1 MTINNKYSH
10 DQIDKLGNA
19 LIYLIEKMGSLPK
32 TSLLKLVY
40 IIEEKSIEKRSM
52 PFFNLDFEV
61 WKFGPVC
68 QNLYVEFTEE
78 PTMLKDYIK
87 KRNTRNGFVFDKKN
101 HFNDDEFSDSDI
113 SLMDEIIN
121 EFSGTN
127 CNDLVEYTHRENSL
141 WYNTAKENGVLELLL
156 NEEIPTTNL
165 KINFEELIKNEPS
178 KLEFYHEHKEFLNFV
193 SSLKQ

>member
-1 MTINNKYSH
+1 MTINHKYSH

-78 PTMLKDYIK
+78 PTILKDYIK
-87 KRNTRNGFVFDKKN
+87 KRNTRNGFVFDKN
-101 HFNDDEFSDSDI
+101 SSFNDDEFSDSDI

-121 EFSGTN
+121 EFSGAN
-127 CNDLVEYTHRENSL
+127 CNDLVKYTHRKNSL

-165 KINFEELIKNEPS
+165 KINFEELIKDEPS
-178 KLEFYHEHKEFLNFV
+178 KLDFYHEHKEFLNFV

>member
-10 DQIDKLGNA
+10 DQIEKLGNA
-19 LIYLIEKMGSLPK
+19 LIYLIDKMGSLPK

-68 QNLYVEFTEE
+68 QNLYVELTED
-78 PTMLKDYIK
+78 PTILKDYIK
-87 KRNTRNGFVFDKKN
+87 KRNTRNGFVFDKN
-101 HFNDDEFSDSDI
+101 LSFNDDEFSDSDI
-113 SLMDEIIN
+113 FLMDEIIN
-121 EFSGTN
+121 EFSGLN

-141 WYNTAKENGVLELLL
+141 WYNTAKANGVLELLL

-165 KINFEELIKNEPS
+165 KINFEELFKNEPS
-178 KLEFYHEHKEFLNFV
+178 KLEFYQEHLEFLNFV

>member
-1 MTINNKYSH
+1 MTINDKYSH

-19 LIYLIEKMGSLPK
+19 LIYLIDKMGFLPK

-40 IIEEKSIEKRSM
+40 IIEEKSIERRGM

-68 QNLYVEFTEE
+68 QNLYVEFSEE
-78 PTMLKDYIK
+78 PILLKKFIK
-87 KRNTRNGFVFDKKN
+87 KRNIKNGFVFDKN
-101 HFNDDEFSDSDI
+101 ASFNDDEFSDSDI
-113 SLMDEIIN
+113 FLIDEIIK
-121 EFSGTN
+121 EFSGAN
-127 CNDLVEYTHRENSL
+127 CNDLVAYTHRENSL

-165 KINFEELIKNEPS
+165 KIDFTELIKDEPS
-178 KLEFYHEHKEFLNFV
+178 KLEFYYEHKEFLNFV
-193 SSLKQ
+193 SSLKH

>member
-78 PTMLKDYIK
+78 PTMLKEYIK
-87 KRNTRNGFVFDKKN
+87 KRNTRNGFVFDKKTN
-101 HFNDDEFSDSDI
+101 FNDDEFSDSDI

-121 EFSGTN
+121 EFSGAN

-141 WYNTAKENGVLELLL
+141 WYNTAKENCVLELLL
-156 NEEIPTTNL
+156 NEELPTTNF
-165 KINFEELIKNEPS
+165 KINTANYYKKHLTQGV
-178 KLEFYHEHKEFLNFV
+178 FLFCNLYIC
-193 SSLKQ
+193 SNS

>member
-1 MTINNKYSH
+1 MTSNTKYYH
-10 DQIDKLGNA
+10 EQIDKIGNA
-19 LIYLIEKMGSLPK
+19 LVYLIEKMGALPK

-78 PTMLKDYIK
+78 PTILKNYIK
-87 KRNTRNGFVFDKKN
+87 KKNIRNSSVFETIN
-101 HFNDDEFSDSDI
+101 PFNDDEFSDSDI
-113 SLMDEIIN
+113 VLMDEVIN
-121 EFSGTN
+121 QFSGAN

-141 WYNTAKENGVLELLL
+141 WYNAAKENGVLELLL
-156 NEEIPTTNL
+156 SEELPTTNI
-165 KINFEELIKNEPS
+165 KIDFTQLIKDEPS
-178 KLEFYHEHKEFLNFV
+178 KLDFYNEHKEFLSFV
-193 SSLKQ
+193 SALKQ

>member
-1 MTINNKYSH
+1 MTNNIKYSN
-10 DQIDKLGNA
+10 DQIEKLGNA
-19 LIYLIEKMGSLPK
+19 IIYLIDKMGSLPK

-40 IIEEKSIEKRSM
+40 IIEEKSIKERGM

-78 PTMLKDYIK
+78 PFLLKNFIK
-87 KRNTRNGFVFDKKN
+87 KRNTRNGFTFDKIAA
-101 HFNDDEFSDSDI
+101 FNDDEFSDSDI
-113 SLMDEIIN
+113 ELMNVVVEN
-121 EFSGTN
+121 FSGSN
-127 CNDLVEYTHRENSL
+127 CNDLVEYTHRKNSL
-141 WYNTAKENGVLELLL
+141 WYKTAKENGVLELLL

-165 KINFEELIKNEPS
+165 KIDFKELIKNDTS
-178 KLEFYHEHKEFLNFV
+178 KLAFYNEHKEFLNFV

>member
-78 PTMLKDYIK
+78 PTILKDYIK
-87 KRNTRNGFVFDKKN
+87 KRNTRNGFVFDKN
-101 HFNDDEFSDSDI
+101 SSFNDDEFSDSDI

-121 EFSGTN
+121 EFSGAN

-141 WYNTAKENGVLELLL
+141 WYNTAKANGVLELLL

-178 KLEFYHEHKEFLNFV
+178 KLEFYHEHLEFLNFV
-193 SSLKQ
+193 SLLKQ

>member
-1 MTINNKYSH
+1 MTINNKYYH
-10 DQIDKLGNA
+10 EQIDKLGNA
-19 LIYLIEKMGSLPK
+19 LVYLIEQMGSLPK

-78 PTMLKDYIK
+78 PTILKEYIK
-87 KRNTRNGFVFDKKN
+87 KRNTRNGYVFDKVTN
-101 HFNDDEFSDSDI
+101 FNDDEFSDSDI
-113 SLMDEIIN
+113 ALMDEIIK
-121 EFSGTN
+121 EFSGAN

-156 NEEIPTTNL
+156 SEELPTTNI
-165 KINFEELIKNEPS
+165 KIDFTELIKNEPS
-178 KLEFYHEHKEFLNFV
+178 KLDFYNEHKEFLSFV

>member
-1 MTINNKYSH
+1 MTLNNKYSH

-78 PTMLKDYIK
+78 PTMLKEYIK
-87 KRNTRNGFVFDKKN
+87 KRNTRNGFVFDKKSS
-101 HFNDDEFSDSDI
+101 FNDDEFSDSDI

-121 EFSGTN
+121 EFSGAN

-141 WYNTAKENGVLELLL
+141 WYITAKENGVLELLL
-156 NEEIPTTNL
+156 NEEIPTTNFI
-165 KINFEELIKNEPS
+165 INFEELIKDEPS

>member
-1 MTINNKYSH
+1 MAINNKYSH

-40 IIEEKSIEKRSM
+40 IIEEKSIERRSM

-78 PTMLKDYIK
+78 PTILKKYIK
-87 KRNTRNGFVFDKKN
+87 KRNTRNGFVFDKN
-101 HFNDDEFSDSDI
+101 SSFNDDEFSDSDI
-113 SLMDEIIN
+113 SLIDEIID
-121 EFSGTN
+121 EFSGAN
-127 CNDLVEYTHRENSL
+127 CNDLVKYTHRENSL

-193 SSLKQ
+193 SLLKQ

>member
-32 TSLLKLVY
+32 TRLLKLVY

-78 PTMLKDYIK
+78 PTILKDYIK
-87 KRNTRNGFVFDKKN
+87 KRNTRNGFVFDKN
-101 HFNDDEFSDSDI
+101 SSFNDDEFSDSDI

-121 EFSGTN
+121 EFSGSN

-141 WYNTAKENGVLELLL
+141 WYNTAKANGVLELLL

-165 KINFEELIKNEPS
+165 KINFEELFKNEPS
-178 KLEFYHEHKEFLNFV
+178 KLEFYHEHLEFLNFV

>member
-1 MTINNKYSH
+1 MTSNTKYYH
-10 DQIDKLGNA
+10 EQIDKIGNA
-19 LIYLIEKMGSLPK
+19 LVYLIEKMGALPK

-78 PTMLKDYIK
+78 PTILKNYIK
-87 KRNTRNGFVFDKKN
+87 KKNIRNSSVFEKIN
-101 HFNDDEFSDSDI
+101 PFNDDEFSDSDI
-113 SLMDEIIN
+113 VLMDEVIN
-121 EFSGTN
+121 EFSGAN

-141 WYNTAKENGVLELLL
+141 WYNAAKENGVLELLL
-156 NEEIPTTNL
+156 SEELPTTNI
-165 KINFEELIKNEPS
+165 KIDFTQLIKDEPS
-178 KLEFYHEHKEFLNFV
+178 KLDFYNEHKEFLSFV

>member
-32 TSLLKLVY
+32 TRLLKLVY

-78 PTMLKDYIK
+78 PTILKDYIK
-87 KRNTRNGFVFDKKN
+87 KRNTRNGFVFDKN
-101 HFNDDEFSDSDI
+101 SSFNDDEFSDSDI

-121 EFSGTN
+121 EFSGSN

-141 WYNTAKENGVLELLL
+141 WYNTAKANGVLELLL
-156 NEEIPTTNL
+156 NEEIPNSTLVAN
-165 KINFEELIKNEPS
+165 S
-178 KLEFYHEHKEFLNFV
+178 
-193 SSLKQ
+193 

>member
-1 MTINNKYSH
+1 MTINDKYSH

-19 LIYLIEKMGSLPK
+19 LIYLIDKMGCLPK

-40 IIEEKSIEKRSM
+40 IIEEKSIENRSI

-78 PTMLKDYIK
+78 PTILKDYIK
-87 KRNTRNGFVFDKKN
+87 KRNTRNGFVFDSVN
-101 HFNDDEFSDSDI
+101 NFNDDEFSDSDI

-121 EFSGTN
+121 DFSRLN
-127 CNDLVEYTHRENSL
+127 SKELVDYTHRENTL

-156 NEEIPTTNL
+156 SEELPTTNI
-165 KINFEELIKNEPS
+165 KIDFTELIKNDS
-178 KLEFYHEHKEFLNFV
+178 QKLAFYNEHKEFLSFV

>member
-32 TSLLKLVY
+32 TRLLKLVY

-78 PTMLKDYIK
+78 PTLLKNYIK
-87 KRNTRNGFVFDKKN
+87 KRNTRNGFVFDKN
-101 HFNDDEFSDSDI
+101 SSFNDDEFSDSDI
-113 SLMDEIIN
+113 YLMDEIIN
-121 EFSGTN
+121 EFSGAN

-156 NEEIPTTNL
+156 NEQIPTTNL
-165 KINFEELIKNEPS
+165 KINFEELFKNEPS
-178 KLEFYHEHKEFLNFV
+178 KLEFYHEHLEFLNFV
-193 SSLKQ
+193 SSLRQ

>member
-1 MTINNKYSH
+1 MTSNTKYYH
-10 DQIDKLGNA
+10 EQIDKIGNA
-19 LIYLIEKMGSLPK
+19 LVYLIEKMGPLPK
-32 TSLLKLVY
+32 TNLLKLVY
-40 IIEEKSIEKRSM
+40 IIEERSIEKRSM

-78 PTMLKDYIK
+78 PTILKNYIK
-87 KRNTRNGFVFDKKN
+87 KKNIRNSVVFETMN
-101 HFNDDEFSDSDI
+101 PFNDDEFSDSDI
-113 SLMDEIIN
+113 VLMDEVIT
-121 EFSGTN
+121 EFSGAN

-156 NEEIPTTNL
+156 SEELPTTNI
-165 KINFEELIKNEPS
+165 KIDFTQLIKDEPS
-178 KLEFYHEHKEFLNFV
+178 KLDFYNEHKEFLSFV

>member
-1 MTINNKYSH
+1 MTFNNKYYQE
-10 DQIDKLGNA
+10 QIDKLGNA
-19 LIYLIEKMGSLPK
+19 LVYLIDQMGSLPK

-78 PTMLKDYIK
+78 PTIFKDYIK
-87 KRNTRNGFVFDKKN
+87 KRNTRNGYVFDKVIS
-101 HFNDDEFSDSDI
+101 FNDDEFSDSDI
-113 SLMDEIIN
+113 ALMDEIIN
-121 EFSGTN
+121 EFSGAN
-127 CNDLVEYTHRENSL
+127 CSDLVEYTHRENSL

-156 NEEIPTTNL
+156 SEELPTTNI
-165 KINFEELIKNEPS
+165 KIDFTDLFKNDSS
-178 KLEFYHEHKEFLNFV
+178 KLDFYNEHKEFLSFV

>member
-1 MTINNKYSH
+1 MTSNTKYYH
-10 DQIDKLGNA
+10 EQIDKIGNA
-19 LIYLIEKMGSLPK
+19 LVYLIEKMGALPK

-78 PTMLKDYIK
+78 PTILKNYIK
-87 KRNTRNGFVFDKKN
+87 KKNIRNSSVFETIN
-101 HFNDDEFSDSDI
+101 PFNDDEFSDSDI
-113 SLMDEIIN
+113 VLMDEVIN
-121 EFSGTN
+121 QFSGAN

-141 WYNTAKENGVLELLL
+141 WYNAAKENGVLELLL
-156 NEEIPTTNL
+156 SEELPTTNI
-165 KINFEELIKNEPS
+165 KIDFTQLIKDEPS
-178 KLEFYHEHKEFLNFV
+178 KLDFYNEHKEFLSFV

>member
-1 MTINNKYSH
+1 MTINNKYYRE
-10 DQIDKLGNA
+10 QIDKLGNA
-19 LIYLIEKMGSLPK
+19 LVYLIDQMGSLPK

-78 PTMLKDYIK
+78 PTILKEYIK
-87 KRNTRNGFVFDKKN
+87 KRNTRNGFVFDKVN
-101 HFNDDEFSDSDI
+101 QFNDDEFSDSDI
-113 SLMDEIIN
+113 ALMDEIIN
-121 EFSGTN
+121 EFSGAN

-141 WYNTAKENGVLELLL
+141 WYNAAKENGVLELLL
-156 NEEIPTTNL
+156 NEELPTTNI
-165 KINFEELIKNEPS
+165 KIDFTELIKNEPS
-178 KLEFYHEHKEFLNFV
+178 KLDFYNEHKEFLSFV
-193 SSLKQ
+193 TSLKQ

>member
-32 TSLLKLVY
+32 TRLLKLVY

-78 PTMLKDYIK
+78 PTILKNYIK
-87 KRNTRNGFVFDKKN
+87 KRNTRNGFVFDKN
-101 HFNDDEFSDSDI
+101 SSFNDDEFSDSDI

-121 EFSGTN
+121 EFSGAN

>member
-32 TSLLKLVY
+32 TRLLKLVY

-78 PTMLKDYIK
+78 PTILKDYIK
-87 KRNTRNGFVFDKKN
+87 KRNTRNGFVFDKN
-101 HFNDDEFSDSDI
+101 SSFNDDEFSDSDI

-121 EFSGTN
+121 EFSGSN
-127 CNDLVEYTHRENSL
+127 CNDLVESLGFNS
-141 WYNTAKENGVLELLL
+141 
-156 NEEIPTTNL
+156 
-165 KINFEELIKNEPS
+165 S
-178 KLEFYHEHKEFLNFV
+178 KLCFDFFCNIV
-193 SSLKQ
+193 V

>member
-1 MTINNKYSH
+1 MTINDKYSH

-19 LIYLIEKMGSLPK
+19 LIYLIDKMGSLPK

-40 IIEEKSIEKRSM
+40 IIEEKSIERRGM

-68 QNLYVEFTEE
+68 QNLYVEFSEE
-78 PTMLKDYIK
+78 PILLKKFIK
-87 KRNTRNGFVFDKKN
+87 KRNIKNGFVFDKN
-101 HFNDDEFSDSDI
+101 ASFNDDEFSDSDI
-113 SLMDEIIN
+113 FLIDEIIN
-121 EFSGTN
+121 EFSGAN
-127 CNDLVEYTHRENSL
+127 CNDLVAYTHRENSL

-165 KINFEELIKNEPS
+165 KIDFTELIKNEPS
-178 KLEFYHEHKEFLNFV
+178 KLEFYYEHKEFLNFV